1 MIKKIS
7 IIILVTIL
15 VTACGKKGDPIY
27 NEGNQNTYA
36 NNKHT
41 SILRIKVNTCNH
53 KDSLNTS
60 ECSMTS

>member
-27 NEGNQNTYA
+27 NEGNQNTEIFIT
-36 NNKHT
+36 KL
-41 SILRIKVNTCNH
+41 SIFA
-53 KDSLNTS
+53 
-60 ECSMTS
+60 